1 MSKIRL
7 IYFCLFCCLILGG
20 NANSY
25 AQNDRTLAKLAQQ
38 AESNEE
44 YSKAIELYE
53 QLYKRTSSDAYYNSL
68 LNLYPKTE
76 QYKDAEKTI
85 KKRIK
90 VYPNRKELLVDLG
103 YIYELQGDDKTA
115 KRNYESAINE
125 LRKNSGEIRV
135 LANRFKSY
143 EKNEYLIST
152 YQKGRQLM
160 NDPFAFQFELASA
173 FAEMGRTQEMV
184 NEYLTILGKNENY
197 IQTVQ
202 NLFARFLRP
211 DPEGKQMEM
220 LREQVLKRI
229 QNEPDITIYSQL
241 LTWLYIQDKNF
252 EGAFIQ
258 SRALDRRLN
267 ENGRRLYNLASLCL
281 SNNAYDVAEKALKY
295 VINQEK
301 NGPFYSSSKMKL
313 MDVLKAKTLE
323 QNEPNE
329 EALNALKKAYMET
342 LEEFGESSF
351 TLPLMYNIA
360 ELEGFYL
367 NHIDSAMTWY
377 QTIIDLPNLNNELV
391 AKAKIALADLMIV
404 ENDIW
409 EASLLY
415 SQVEKEFK
423 YDQLG
428 EIAKLKNAKV
438 AFYTGD
444 FYWAQAQLNVLKGST
459 SKLIAN
465 DAMDLSLMITDNLG
479 LDSIPEPL
487 EMFARADLHHF
498 KRDYESAYHTLDSI
512 PKFFPMSSLKDE
524 ILYLKYEMEYERKN
538 FDTAATFLENIITD
552 YAFDILGDN
561 AVFELAKLNEEK
573 LGNKEKAMDLYKSLI
588 TTYPASLFVIE
599 SRKRYRALRGDDA
612 DTPEE
617 LN

>member
-1 MSKIRL
+1 MRRFRHL
-7 IYFCLFCCLILGG
+7 CLIISLILYSGVF
-20 NANSY
+20 
-25 AQNDRTLAKLAQQ
+25 AQDAKTISKLASQ
-38 AESNEE
+38 AESNGE
-44 YSKAIELYE
+44 YEKAIELYTE
-53 QLYKRTSSDAYYNSL
+53 LYSKSNSDAYYNAL
-68 LNLYPKTE
+68 LELYPKAE
-76 QYKDAEKTI
+76 QFKTAEKVI

-90 VYPNRKELLVDLG
+90 TYPGKAEYKVDLA
-103 YIYELQGDDKTA
+103 YMYEKADKTKDA
-115 KRNYESAINE
+115 EKLYKAVIKDLKQNNT
-125 LRKNSGEIRV
+125 EIRLV
-135 LANRFKSY
+135 ANRFKSY
-143 EKNEYLIST
+143 DKTEYLIAT
-152 YQKGRQLM
+152 YRRGRELLD
-160 NDPFAFQFELASA
+160 DPFAFQFEMANA
-173 FAEMGRTQEMV
+173 YAEKGQTKEMV
-184 NEYLTILGKNENY
+184 DEYLTILGNNPSY

-229 QNEPDITIYSQL
+229 QDNSNITIYSQL

-258 SRALDRRLN
+258 SKALDRRLD
-267 ENGRRLYNLASLCL
+267 EKGRRLYNLANLAY
-281 SNNAYDVAEKALKY
+281 SNKAYDVAEKAVNY
-295 VINQEK
+295 VISKGELS
-301 NGPFYSSSKMKL
+301 PYYSSSKMKL
-313 MDVLKAKTLE
+313 MDILKSKTLDNTE
-323 QNEPNE
+323 ASQE
-329 EALNALKKAYMET
+329 EYEMLKGKYLET
-342 LEEFGESSF
+342 LDEFGKSSF

-367 NHIDSAMTWY
+367 NRIDTAMSWY
-377 QTIIDLPNLNNELV
+377 ETIISLPNINTELA
-391 AKAKIALADLMIV
+391 AKAKISLADLMII

-415 SQVEKEFK
+415 SQVEKAFK

-428 EIAKLKNAKV
+428 EIAKLKNAKI

-465 DAMDLSLMITDNLG
+465 DAMDLSLTITDNLG
-479 LDSIPEPL
+479 LDSIVEPL
-487 EMFARADLHHF
+487 RMFARADLHHF
-498 KRDYESAYHTLDSI
+498 KRDYKAANKTLDSI

-524 ILYLKYEMEYERKN
+524 VLFLKYRMAYTQKQY
-538 FDTAATFLENIITD
+538 DTAATFLEDIIRD

-561 AVFELAKLNEEK
+561 ALYELAKLYDYQF
-573 LGNKEKAMDLYKSLI
+573 NKPDKAKELYKNLM
-588 TTYPASLFVIE
+588 TTYPASLFVVE
-599 SRKRYRALRGDDA
+599 SRKRFRALRGDES